1 MKKLLII
8 LPMPLILCFMVSCQD
23 KTAMAELQEFRTQAA
38 LEEQNKAIF
47 RHFTEELNKG
57 NTKVFSEF
65 CAPNYAYYF
74 PSNTQRPLSLEKV
87 EEAIKT
93 TLISFPDYKW
103 TIEELFAVRDRV
115 IARISS
121 SGTFT
126 EDYSGIPPTG
136 NKIGSSA
143 IFIVR
148 IENGKI
154 VEQRKEEDTLNIWWK
169 LGFELKP
176 IEKK

>member
-8 LPMPLILCFMVSCQD
+8 LPMSLILCFMVSCQD
-23 KTAMAELQEFRTQAA
+23 KTAMAELEEFRTQAA

-57 NTKVFSEF
+57 NTEAFNEF
-65 CAPNYAYYF
+65 CVPNYAYYF
-74 PSNTQRPLSLEKV
+74 PSNTQRPLSLEEV
-87 EEAIKT
+87 QEANKA
-93 TLISFPDYKW
+93 TLVSFPDYNW
-103 TIEELFAVRDRV
+103 IIEELFAVKDRV

-154 VEQRKEEDTLNIWWK
+154 VEQRKEQDVLNFMWK